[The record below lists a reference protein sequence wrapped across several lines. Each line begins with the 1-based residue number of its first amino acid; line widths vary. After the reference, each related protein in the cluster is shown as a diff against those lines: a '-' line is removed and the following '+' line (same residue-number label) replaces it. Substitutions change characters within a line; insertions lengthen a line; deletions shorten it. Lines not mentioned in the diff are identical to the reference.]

1 MLRITFN
8 DSTHNILKKYRA
20 ESLKINLTQ
29 KYMDKK
35 KIVRDVRLLWDNTL
49 RTITFN

>member
-8 DSTHNILKKYRA
+8 NSTENILKKYRA

-29 KYMDKK
+29 KYMDKN
-35 KIVRDVRLLWDNTL
+35 KIARDVRLLWDNTL
-49 RTITFN
+49 RTITYN